1 MSLVPNRLHRGKL
14 MGCFVIKKKD
24 GSQIVH
30 TTRMPAGK
38 VRAIAQ
44 ALGIEDRHLTDPD
57 NVESILIY
65 IGKPPSSGSP

>member
-1 MSLVPNRLHRGKL
+1 
-14 MGCFVIKKKD
+14 MGAFVIKKKD

-30 TTRMPAGK
+30 KTSMPGSK

-57 NVESILIY
+57 NVESIHIY

>member
-1 MSLVPNRLHRGKL
+1 
-14 MGCFVIKKKD
+14 MGCCVIKKKD

-30 TTRMPAGK
+30 ATRMPASK

-44 ALGIEDRHLTDPD
+44 ALGIEDRQLTDPD
-57 NVESILIY
+57 IVESILIY